1 MSRAITISI
10 GELTAMKIMAE
21 QGLGNIAC
29 QDIRESTDIPVP
41 MEIKGI
47 PEGILLRETQFDFAP
62 EIDSKSEGFPQ
73 IRYSQRGVMTFIEI
87 VLPNPSANDDVRQP
101 IVSEQILAPKP
112 IEPEVGKESSTGDS
126 LNSDFLGYE
135 IPELLEFR
143 LEPGLRDAIKALE
156 SGKED
161 FSLKGLEDFAIPKA
175 LPGPEEDF
183 KMNDIMNM
191 LRRKK
196 KEREKVRV
204 KVKSN

>member
-21 QGLGNIAC
+21 QGLGDVTC
-29 QDIRESTDIPVP
+29 QDIREGADIPIQ
-41 MEIKGI
+41 MEIKGK
-47 PEGILLRETQFDFAP
+47 PDGILLKEAQFDFAP
-62 EIDSKSEGFPQ
+62 EIDSRSEGFPQ
-73 IRYSQRGVMTFIEI
+73 IRYSRKGVMTFIEI
-87 VLPNPSANDDVRQP
+87 VLQSPSANDDVRQP
-101 IVSEQILAPKP
+101 ILSEQILAPEP
-112 IEPEVGKESSTGDS
+112 IESQMEKEPSTGDS
-126 LNSDFLGYE
+126 LDSDFLGYE
-135 IPELLEFR
+135 IPELLEFS

-161 FSLKGLEDFAIPKA
+161 FSLKGLEGFDIPKA
-175 LPGPEEDF
+175 LPAPEEDF
-183 KMNDIMNM
+183 KMNDIMDM